1 MLTIKTVLFLQITLS
16 TTHMPSTSIFN
27 TISLESKLNIMRLS
41 WSMYQQRTCL
51 WTSLLNQFWKR
62 LLYSYY
68 SIINIFYFY
77 YHLLYMDTLYQL
89 LLSFI
94 PPSYMI
100 ASNREIVNINLSS
113 TMFNLLRSNIISK
126 NIYMS
131 ILRKI
136 SNISSPNLLKELSA
150 HSSIFLILY
159 KDYIEAQNNDPS

>member
-1 MLTIKTVLFLQITLS
+1 MLTIKTVLLLQITLL

-77 YHLLYMDTLYQL
+77 YHLLYIDTLHQL

-100 ASNREIVNINLSS
+100 APNREIVNINLSS

-131 ILRKI
+131 ILK
-136 SNISSPNLLKELSA
+136 NIQHIKPKSLKRILSSL
-150 HSSIFLILY
+150 
-159 KDYIEAQNNDPS
+159 